1 MTTSYLLVGCGNMGR
16 AMLGGWIETNIKPHD
31 ILVIDPSPNNLDGAA
46 KLGCRILSSPLLID
60 EEYKPDVIVL
70 AVKPQVMEDVIPTYR
85 NFVDKGAL
93 IITIAAGTRV
103 SLYEKYFGEG
113 AAIIR
118 TMPNTPAAIG
128 RGMMVSYGNDN
139 VTHEQKSICDILMN
153 AIGTTAWIED
163 EAIMDAVIGLSGSG
177 PAYVF
182 YMIEAMIEAGIQAGL
197 TEKMATLL
205 AKTTVAGA
213 GELALASP
221 EKVAQLRKNVTSPN
235 GTTAAGLN
243 VLMAKDG
250 LTDLMIRT
258 VDAGKRRSVE
268 LGKETL

>member
-31 ILVIDPSPNNLDGAA
+31 ILVIDPSPDNLEKAA
-46 KLGCRILSSPLLID
+46 KLGCRVISSPLLID
-60 EEYKPDVIVL
+60 EVYQPDVIVL
-70 AVKPQVMEDVIPTYR
+70 AVKPQVMEDVIPTYKK
-85 NFVDKGAL
+85 FSDKGAL

-103 SLYEKYFGEG
+103 ALYEKYFGKK

-118 TMPNTPAAIG
+118 TMPNTPAAIR
-128 RGMMVSYGNDN
+128 RGMMVSYANEN

-163 EAIMDAVIGLSGSG
+163 EATMDAVIGLSGSG
-177 PAYVF
+177 PAYIF
-182 YMIEAMIEAGIQAGL
+182 HMIEAMIEAGMKAGL

-213 GELALASP
+213 GELALAST
-221 EKVAQLRKNVTSPN
+221 ENVVQLRKNVTSPK
-235 GTTAAGLN
+235 GTTAAGLE

-258 VDAGKRRSVE
+258 VDAGKKRSIE